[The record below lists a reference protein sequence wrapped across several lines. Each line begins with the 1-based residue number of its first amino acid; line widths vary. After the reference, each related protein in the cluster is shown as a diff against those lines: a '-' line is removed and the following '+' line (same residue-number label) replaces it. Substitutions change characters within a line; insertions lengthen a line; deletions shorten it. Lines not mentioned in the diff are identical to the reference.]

1 MSTNPIDV
9 AHAAVDLRPRWLRQ
23 YAKIMRSRST
33 ALAITRG
40 RKNAFVPRA
49 LASSVPTPP
58 SRATTLSQ
66 SWVSSDSRVIPL
78 GYHKQSPRAS
88 AILAPMR
95 ESGDPGQHGVTN
107 EWPLDSRLRGNER
120 TTEGISL

>member
-78 GYHKQSPRAS
+78 GNHKQSPRAS

-95 ESGDPGQHGVTN
+95 GSGDPGAQRN
-107 EWPLDSRLRGNER
+107 EFLRVHPRKQTKWNAVHRHDG
-120 TTEGISL
+120 